1 MWVVVA
7 VQALLRL
14 LHLLSKVTLNS
25 DMVEFGIK
33 KGGLVT
39 LLQQKSTVT
48 ALRGLLQ

>member
-1 MWVVVA
+1 MWAVVA

-25 DMVEFGIK
+25 DTIEFGIK
-33 KGGLVT
+33 REGLVT
-39 LLQQKSTVT
+39 LLQQKSRVT

>member
-1 MWVVVA
+1 MWVVVV
-7 VQALLRL
+7 VQAFLRL

-25 DMVEFGIK
+25 DMIELGIK
-33 KGGLVT
+33 EGGLAA